1 MTTTRL
7 PTVCIVGRPN
17 VGKSTLFN
25 RIIGRRKAV
34 VHETSGT
41 TRDRH
46 EEMFELDEQTFKL
59 IDTGGFMKSSGD
71 RIMHMVKRQIENAME
86 DADLLL
92 FVCDAKDGLTP
103 QDEELAPILRKMSKN
118 VLMVVNKVDNKK
130 MEDDVY
136 DFYQLGLGEP
146 HPISA
151 IHNLGIDSLLADIVK
166 IFGVDSKR
174 EGKDERLIYK
184 IAIAGRPNVGK
195 SLFLNT
201 LLEKERVIVDDAPG
215 TTRDSIDTYFEKDG
229 LLYLIIDTAG
239 IRHKRKVKE
248 VIDVYSMSRSH
259 EAIERSDTTFLMID
273 GYDGLRN
280 DDVRIFSFA
289 IASGKCCIIVVNK
302 WDLVKNIEMSIY
314 KDAIIRKLPTADKYP
329 IVFASAKTSRNV
341 ISCIDKVKHVV
352 SNAGKR
358 VSLDDLYKFLG
369 ALKRSSVRVG
379 MKRPIKLHYIV
390 QTDVKPP
397 TFLFFVNNAR
407 NVPGHFTNFIENEL
421 RKKFDFCGTPIRI
434 NYRKKKT

>member
-46 EEMFELDEQTFKL
+46 EEMFELDDQTFRL

-71 RIMHMVKRQIENAME
+71 KIMHMVKRQIENAME
-86 DADLLL
+86 DSDILL

-103 QDEELAPILRKMSKN
+103 QDEELAPILRRTSKN
-118 VLMVVNKVDNKK
+118 VLMVANKVDNKK

-146 HPISA
+146 HPVSA

-166 IFGVDSKR
+166 SFGADNKR
-174 EGKDERLIYK
+174 EGKDEKPIYK

-201 LLEKERVIVDDAPG
+201 LLEKERVIVDDTPG

-229 LLYLIIDTAG
+229 LLYLVIDTAG
-239 IRHKRKVKE
+239 IRHKRKVKDA
-248 VIDVYSMSRSH
+248 IDVYSISRSH
-259 EAIERSDTTFLMID
+259 EAIERSDAAFLMID

-280 DDVRIFSFA
+280 DDVRILNFA
-289 IASGKCCIIVVNK
+289 IASGKCCVIVVNK
-302 WDLVKNIEMSIY
+302 WDLVKNIEMSVY
-314 KDAIIRKLPTADKYP
+314 KNAIIRKFPVAEKYP
-329 IVFASAKTSRNV
+329 IIFASAKTSRNI
-341 ISCIDKVKHVV
+341 ISCIDMVKYCV
-352 SNAGKR
+352 SNSSRR
-358 VSLDDLYKFLG
+358 VNLDDLHKFLG

-390 QTDVKPP
+390 QTNVKPP
-397 TFLFFVNNAR
+397 TFLLFVNNTK
-407 NVPGHFTNFIENEL
+407 NITGHFTNFVENEL

-434 NYRKKKT
+434 NYRNKK